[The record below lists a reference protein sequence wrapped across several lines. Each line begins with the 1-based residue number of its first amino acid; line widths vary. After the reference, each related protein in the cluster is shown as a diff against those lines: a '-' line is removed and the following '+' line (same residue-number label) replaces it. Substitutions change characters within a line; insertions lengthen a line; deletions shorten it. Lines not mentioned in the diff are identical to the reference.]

1 LRRNRIIS
9 DARLAWTVK
18 YILTTEIIQR
28 SLFGYRRIRRTGF
41 LRADIHGRIDM
52 QKVLI
57 AAVMAAVGFSSAA
70 LAEGKKIGVSWA
82 QFQEERW
89 KIDEAAMKAAI
100 EAAGNEYI
108 SADAQSSAEK
118 QLSDIDALIA
128 QGVDALIINAW
139 DKDAIGPAIEK
150 AAAEGIPVVGYDR
163 LIEDNRTFYLTFDN
177 VGVGRIIAESVFA
190 VAPKGN
196 YAIIKGDPGDPNVG
210 FLRQGMEEVIGA
222 AVASGDIVIVGEANS
237 DGWKPENAQKNMEQI
252 LTANNNAVDAV
263 LSQNDGMAGGAAA
276 ALAAQGLN
284 VPLGGQDGDLAAINR
299 VARGTQTVS
308 VWKNARDLGKAA
320 GEIASSLAD
329 GTALD
334 AIPGASKFSGGE
346 KGVEMNAILLN
357 PTPITKDTLN
367 LAIDAGHISK
377 EAACEGA
384 MEGVAACQ

>member
-1 LRRNRIIS
+1 MRNAIV
-9 DARLAWTVK
+9 LAV
-18 YILTTEIIQR
+18 
-28 SLFGYRRIRRTGF
+28 
-41 LRADIHGRIDM
+41 
-52 QKVLI
+52 I
-57 AAVMAAVGFSSAA
+57 AAAGFSSAA
-70 LAEGKKIGVSWA
+70 FAEGKKIGVSWA

-100 EAAGNEYI
+100 EASGNEYI
-108 SADAQSSAEK
+108 SADAQASSQK
-118 QLSDIDALIA
+118 QLNDIDALIT

-150 AAAEGIPVVGYDR
+150 AANEGIPVIGYDR
-163 LIEDNRTFYLTFDN
+163 LIEDDRTFYLTFDN
-177 VGVGRIIAESVFA
+177 VGVGRIIATEVFKLM
-190 VAPKGN
+190 PKGN
-196 YAIIKGDPGDPNVG
+196 YAIIKGDPGDPNTG

-222 AVASGDIVIVGEANS
+222 AVASGDIKIVGEVGT
-237 DGWKPENAQKNMEQI
+237 DGWKPDNAQKNMEQI
-252 LTANNNAVDAV
+252 LTSNNNAVDAV

-284 VPLGGQDGDLAAINR
+284 PPLGGQDGDLAAINR

-320 GEIASSLAD
+320 GEIAGMLAD

-367 LAIDAGHISK
+367 IAIDAGHISK
-377 EAACEGA
+377 EQACEGA
-384 MEGVAACQ
+384 MADVAACQ

>member
-1 LRRNRIIS
+1 MRKIL
-9 DARLAWTVK
+9 LAAV
-18 YILTTEIIQR
+18 
-28 SLFGYRRIRRTGF
+28 
-41 LRADIHGRIDM
+41 
-52 QKVLI
+52 I
-57 AAVMAAVGFSSAA
+57 AATGLSTAAY
-70 LAEGKKIGVSWA
+70 AEGKKIGVSWA

-139 DKDAIGPAIEK
+139 DKDAIGPAVEK

-163 LIEDNRTFYLTFDN
+163 LIEDARTFYLTFDN
-177 VGVGRIIAESVFA
+177 VGVGRIIAQEVMK
-190 VAPKGN
+190 VKPDGN
-196 YAIIKGDPGDPNVG
+196 YAIILGDPGDPNTG
-210 FLRQGMEEVIGA
+210 FLRQGMEEVIGE
-222 AVASGDIVIVGEANS
+222 AVKAGTIKIVGEANS

-263 LSQNDGMAGGAAA
+263 LSENDGMAGGAAA

-284 VPLGGQDGDLAAINR
+284 VPLGGQDGDMAAINR

-320 GEIASSLAD
+320 GEIASMLAD

-334 AIPGASKFSGGE
+334 AIPGAGKFSGGE
-346 KGVEMNAILLN
+346 KGVEMNAILLT
-357 PTPITKDTLN
+357 PTPITKETLN

-377 EAACEGA
+377 EMACEGA
-384 MEGVAACQ
+384 LPDVAACQ